1 VADADAEEEEID
13 IVGNKGEDSS
23 EEEDEN
29 EDEAKLEEES
39 ADDDGSSGE
48 EEPLGGLDEED
59 SLSADEDEEGFGS
72 FQHTPQQRLTSRQRA
87 IIDRRDR
94 GEPDEQ
100 GLLVSLPMGTIATS
114 RRPSLPGLLVAL
126 TCETHARTHRRQD
139 EEGCDGRGAGKEGRE
154 RPQAQAAT
162 ATPGRGGKGVQHSH
176 TLRVR

>member
-13 IVGNKGEDSS
+13 IVGNKGEGSS
-23 EEEDEN
+23 EEEDDDEG
-29 EDEAKLEEES
+29 EAKLEEES

-48 EEPLGGLDEED
+48 EEPLGGLEED

-100 GLLVSLPMGTIATS
+100 GLLVSLPMGTIATA
-114 RRPSLPGLLVAL
+114 RRHSLPGLLVAL
-126 TCETHARTHRRQD
+126 TRKTHARTHARTHAQEARR
-139 EEGCDGRGAGKEGRE
+139 RR
-154 RPQAQAAT
+154 
-162 ATPGRGGKGVQHSH
+162 
-176 TLRVR
+176 L